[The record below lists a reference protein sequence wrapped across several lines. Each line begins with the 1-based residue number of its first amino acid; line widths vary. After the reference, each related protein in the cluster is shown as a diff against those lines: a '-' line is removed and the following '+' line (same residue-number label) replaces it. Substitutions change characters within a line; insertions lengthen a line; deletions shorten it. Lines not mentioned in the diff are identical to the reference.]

1 MCNTLKQHTVME
13 KDNKIELIPSGNS
26 PKKIETSIAEFNQPL
41 SNLLTHVGLPTE
53 GVLQPIEERRKVIF
67 ALESALEV
75 LPYEHREKA
84 YYLSKFTVAITVG
97 LFDGALAFLWDETI
111 KALRQLIIKFDLEY
125 FYSVASELA
134 SRYKRLNSEEDLNAI
149 SDYDLLEICRRV
161 GLINDVS
168 FKRLEHV
175 NYFRNHASSA
185 HPNDNEISG
194 MDMLSFLENCLKYA
208 ITTEPDISVVN
219 VKRLLDNVRKNK
231 IPKDDYEHIGKDVA
245 KQPQERIDDILLTL
259 FGTFCTPDQEQNVLD
274 NIEGISPY
282 IWNAST
288 EGTKYKI
295 GSKFGLYR
303 VNGDTKRKDSTKNF
317 LEIVEGEGYKD
328 EDSLAAEL
336 LDKLENLKSV
346 HFEFNN
352 FYNEYSH
359 AKSIDKSL
367 SNKGIP
373 IAARKMFVKV
383 ICLCYAGNGKGYR
396 DGVDERAVEY
406 YVKFIKLFNVAE
418 TIDFLNLF
426 SDSEFT
432 KDLNKTKPDERIRK
446 VANKLKSTTTD
457 VHVNRALDVIINFP
471 IGALRNVSGDSRFK
485 EPMKFV
491 R

>member
-1 MCNTLKQHTVME
+1 MQQLKQHTTME
-13 KDNKIELIPSGNS
+13 DDNKIELIPFGNS

-53 GVLQPIEERRKVIF
+53 NVLQPIEERRKVIF
-67 ALESALEV
+67 SLESALEV
-75 LPYEHREKA
+75 LPYEKREKA
-84 YYLSKFTVAITVG
+84 YYLSKFTVAVTVG

-125 FYSVASELA
+125 FYSVAGELA
-134 SRYKRLNSEEDLNAI
+134 SRYKRLNGKDDLEAI
-149 SDYDLLEICRRV
+149 SDYDLLEICRRI
-161 GLINDVS
+161 GIINDVN

-208 ITTEPDISVVN
+208 ITAEPDISAVN
-219 VKRLLDNVRKNK
+219 VKRLLDNIRKNE
-231 IPKDDYEHIGKDVA
+231 IPNEDFEHIGKDVA
-245 KQPQERIDDILLTL
+245 KLPQERIDDILLTL
-259 FGTFCTPDQEQNVLD
+259 FGTFCSPEQEQKTLE
-274 NIEGISPY
+274 NIEGICPY

-288 EGTKYKI
+288 EATRYKI

-303 VNGDTKRKDSTKNF
+303 VNGDIKRKDSTQKF

-328 EDSLAAEL
+328 EDSLSAEL
-336 LDKLENLKSV
+336 LEKLENLKSV
-346 HFEFNN
+346 HFEWNN

-373 IAARKMFVKV
+373 AAARKIFVKV
-383 ICLCYAGNGKGYR
+383 ICICYAGNGKGYR
-396 DGVDERAVEY
+396 KGVDERALEY
-406 YVKFIKLFNVAE
+406 YIKFIKLFTVAE

-432 KDLNKTKPDERIRK
+432 KDLNKTIPDQRIRK
-446 VANKLKSTTTD
+446 IAIKLKSTTTD
-457 VHVNRALDVIINFP
+457 VHINKALDVIIDFP
-471 IGALRNVSGDSRFK
+471 ERVLSKVSSDSRYK
-485 EPMKFV
+485 QPMKFV
-491 R
+491 K